1 MAHVV
6 GGRRQ
11 RLGRES
17 VLLATTVAAVVLG
30 VLSVFVAIQLTRAGF
45 GAVLAVGLV
54 VVMGGAITAGKLML
68 DHILVG
74 GTGGRRAQDTQRL
87 GGLLA
92 GLPDTWW
99 VFSELFL
106 GGSAVEFLVVGPA
119 GAYSVE
125 VYRWL
130 TRETGTAF
138 PDRMAAD
145 LTARSLELG
154 AAIGRLSGMGDAL
167 RVQPVY
173 VCLEAEGLRL
183 GDLVLDPSVA
193 DIRDMGGVVIAG
205 PQNLLRLLRM
215 GGSHVAVHTDSLDA
229 DKVPRLARLLQERTG
244 LV

>member
-1 MAHVV
+1 MAHIV

-17 VLLATTVAAVVLG
+17 VMLATTVGAVFLV
-30 VLSVFVAIQLTRAGF
+30 VAVVFVAIQATRAGF
-45 GAVLAVGLV
+45 GAVAAVGVVVVLV
-54 VVMGGAITAGKLML
+54 VVIAAGKLML
-68 DHILVG
+68 DHVLVG
-74 GTGGRRAQDTQRL
+74 GTSGRRAEDTERL

-106 GGSAVEFLVVGPA
+106 AGSAVEFFAVGPG
-119 GAYSVE
+119 GAYAVE

-138 PDRMAAD
+138 SERMAED
-145 LTARSLELG
+145 LTARSAQLED
-154 AAIGRLSGMGDAL
+154 AIGRLSGLGAAL

-183 GDLVLDPSVA
+183 GDLVLHPSVP
-193 DIRDMGGVVIAG
+193 DIRALGGVLLAG
-205 PQNLLRLLRM
+205 PQNLLPLVRT
-215 GGSHVAVHTDSLDA
+215 GGSHLSVRTTSLDS
-229 DKVPRLARLLQERTG
+229 DMVPRLARLLQERTG